1 MIKKFGIVFLL
12 ILSSSCSYF
21 KADEKPE
28 AIARVKDVYLY
39 QADIKELIPSGT
51 SKKDS
56 IEIVRNYINR
66 WAEQKLLIDAAE
78 INLSDE
84 KKASFD
90 ELIKQYK
97 IDLYTKAY
105 IEEVVK
111 NTVDTIVNKSEIV
124 TYYNQN
130 KNNFRANSTLVRLR
144 YINIKKDNPRFG
156 VIKSKFFNY
165 KKSDKKFW
173 DVYALQCNN
182 FALNDTVWTD
192 MEQVYSKL
200 PFITPDN
207 KNEYIRAGKAIEF
220 TDASDEY
227 LVKITN
233 VIDKNQISPYEYI
246 KPILKEIILNKRKLE
261 LIKKFEKEITDDA
274 IKNNKY
280 EIYKH

>member
-1 MIKKFGIVFLL
+1 MIKRNGIVFIL
-12 ILSSSCSYF
+12 ILFCSCSYF
-21 KADEKPE
+21 KADENPE
-28 AIARVKDVYLY
+28 VIARVKDNYLY
-39 QADIKELIPSGT
+39 KDEIKELIPSGT

-56 IEIVRNYINR
+56 VEIVRNFINR

-111 NTVDTIVNKSEIV
+111 NTVDTIVNKSEILA
-124 TYYNQN
+124 YYNQN
-130 KNNFRANSTLVRLR
+130 KENFKANSTLVRLR
-144 YINIKKDNPRFG
+144 FINIKKDNPRLG
-156 VIKSKFFNY
+156 TIKSKFFNFR
-165 KKSDKKFW
+165 KSDKKFW
-173 DVYALQCNN
+173 ELYALQCNN

-207 KNEYIRAGKAIEF
+207 KNEYIIAGKSIEY
-220 TDASDEY
+220 TNGSDQY

-233 VIDKNQISPYEYI
+233 VIDKNQISPFDYI
-246 KPILKEIILNKRKLE
+246 QPTLKEVILNKRKLE